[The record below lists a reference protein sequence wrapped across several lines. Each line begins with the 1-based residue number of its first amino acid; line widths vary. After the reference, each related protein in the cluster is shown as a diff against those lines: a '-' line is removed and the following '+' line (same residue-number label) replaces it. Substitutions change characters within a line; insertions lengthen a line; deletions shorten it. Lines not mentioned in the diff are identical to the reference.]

1 MSPAVGI
8 PRRRPPPPAAAAR
21 LPARPTRPSRP
32 PVRPLARPTA
42 HPPPPPPENF
52 CACRIYFWR
61 IYCCCERTAATGHRR
76 SPGTTGPAHHKNHG
90 DRMTTPLSPT
100 PPSPCRRTSLFHCT
114 TNLFFWT
121 RHHARFR
128 RASGDRERG
137 QAGGRMHRE
146 IRVGTQGAAPW
157 REIGDGTTGRSQGRR
172 ADLEADHFC
181 RSFFYFLDRREHH
194 PAPRTPHPTP
204 GILCLAHAPR
214 TPHPTPSTL
223 YHIGLRRPRTPDTQ
237 RRGSVAKALQRRG
250 ARHGNFQ
257 APPPFFFPPPQDL
270 GSRLRFIL

>member
-1 MSPAVGI
+1 M
-8 PRRRPPPPAAAAR
+8 
-21 LPARPTRPSRP
+21 
-32 PVRPLARPTA
+32 
-42 HPPPPPPENF
+42 
-52 CACRIYFWR
+52 
-61 IYCCCERTAATGHRR
+61 
-76 SPGTTGPAHHKNHG
+76 
-90 DRMTTPLSPT
+90 PLSPT
-100 PPSPCRRTSLFHCT
+100 PPPPPPPPHLPFSLYDK
-114 TNLFFWT
+114 NIFWT
-121 RHHARFR
+121 RCYARFR
-128 RASGDRERG
+128 RAGGNRERG
-137 QAGGRMHRE
+137 QAAGRMHRE

-194 PAPRTPHPTP
+194 PAPRTPHPIP

-257 APPPFFFPPPQDL
+257 APPRFFSPPQDL